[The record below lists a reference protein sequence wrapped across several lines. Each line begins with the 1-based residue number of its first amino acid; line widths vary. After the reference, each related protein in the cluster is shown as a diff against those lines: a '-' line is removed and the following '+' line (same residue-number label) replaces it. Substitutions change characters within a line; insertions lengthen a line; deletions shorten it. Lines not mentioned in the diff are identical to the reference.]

1 LICVG
6 LDPIQIFIGILT
18 SEAKLWLLLILDY
31 DTLTRKIIWIENL
44 SWVIGYL
51 LSWLGESF
59 HQLEMVIGGLRIRL
73 NSLSWDAT
81 AVLSE
86 GGRK

>member
-1 LICVG
+1 MICVG
-6 LDPIQIFIGILT
+6 LDPFQIFIGILT

-44 SWVIGYL
+44 SWLIGYL
-51 LSWLGESF
+51 LSWLSESF

-73 NSLSWDAT
+73 NSLSWEAT

-86 GGRK
+86 GVRK